1 MTSFSASWLHLFWL
15 VTACRSDSNSLIWP
29 CICRH
34 QSVRSLAEWPPMLI
48 DCTSVSISHHLIF
61 LLLSHTDT
69 HTRLTALCLGLPG
82 WAGTR
87 NLKSIWIL
95 LKQETM
101 SGSQLVYMQV
111 CTLLQTTTPAPHR
124 SCFYRPDALPAAQ
137 PTASKHS
144 FHYIHVSFMLRIAL
158 TTVRCSTLCLRKKQD
173 TKLLPITSRN
183 VNRFSK
189 FFHS

>member
-15 VTACRSDSNSLIWP
+15 
-29 CICRH
+29 
-34 QSVRSLAEWPPMLI
+34 
-48 DCTSVSISHHLIF
+48 
-61 LLLSHTDT
+61 LLLQLWFKLSYLAMYLPSPERAVTGWMASDVDWLYISINKPPIDFFTPFTHRHT
-69 HTRLTALCLGLPG
+69 HPFNGPFLGLPG

-87 NLKSIWIL
+87 NLKSVWIF

-101 SGSQLVYMQV
+101 SGSQLGYMQV

-124 SCFYRPDALPAAQ
+124 SVFYRPDALPAAQ

-158 TTVRCSTLCLRKKQD
+158 TTVRCSIFCCVPRPAIPAMQPNTM
-173 TKLLPITSRN
+173 TVYTTTTTI
-183 VNRFSK
+183 
-189 FFHS
+189 